1 MKKLLVF
8 LLIFSLATLS
18 LASGTVVDAERLARE
33 HAKDDV
39 RVIGTFF
46 SGMIFPIL
54 SPVITLFKTFDLPA
68 ERLAIATSFGDSNI
82 TSLYIETYK
91 KVRKS
96 TALMWSIAGSVFDL
110 VLTLLFASPSY

>member
-8 LLIFSLATLS
+8 LLIFSLATIS

-33 HAKDDV
+33 HAKKDV
-39 RVIGTFF
+39 RVVGTFF
-46 SGMIFPIL
+46 LGMVFPIL
-54 SPVITLFKTFDLPA
+54 NPVITLFKTFDLPP
-68 ERLAIATSFGDSNI
+68 ERLAVAMSFGDSNI
-82 TSLYIETYK
+82 TSHYIETYK

-110 VLTLLFASPSY
+110 VLTLLLVSSSY